1 MELSID
7 AIFAS
12 AQDALL
18 HCEIPEAGV
27 LPNVV
32 RASASAFP
40 MLKIFHGSS
49 PWDAFAIA
57 GALEIARLAGLE
69 L

>member
-1 MELSID
+1 MLED

-12 AQDALL
+12 VQDALL
-18 HCEIPEAGV
+18 HCEIPEAGA
-27 LPNVV
+27 LPYVV
-32 RASASAFP
+32 RASASAYP
-40 MLKIFHGSS
+40 MLQFFHGSS
-49 PWDAFAIA
+49 PWDALAIS